1 MIIKHSI
8 EQAPAMMEI
17 VGWGGCWYAGTVGT
31 LLVLLVLV
39 VLVREVGFASPFV
52 GKVGGGQEA
61 EEEDGEEE
69 KKDINRDVV
78 VLGSIKSFHDRQQT
92 SPK

>member
-17 VGWGGCWYAGTVGT
+17 VGWGGMVVGMLV
-31 LLVLLVLV
+31 LLVMLVLV
-39 VLVREVGFASPFV
+39 VLVREVGLASPFV

-78 VLGSIKSFHDRQQT
+78 VLGRIKSFHDRQQT

>member
-1 MIIKHSI
+1 ML
-8 EQAPAMMEI
+8 
-17 VGWGGCWYAGTVGT
+17 V

-61 EEEDGEEE
+61 EEEEEGEEE

-78 VLGSIKSFHDRQQT
+78 VLGRIKSFHDRQQT